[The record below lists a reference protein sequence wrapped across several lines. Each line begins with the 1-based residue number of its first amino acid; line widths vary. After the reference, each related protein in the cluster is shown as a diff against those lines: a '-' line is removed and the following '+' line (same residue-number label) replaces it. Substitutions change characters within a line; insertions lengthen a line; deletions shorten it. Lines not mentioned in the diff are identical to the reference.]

1 MTDRRV
7 IERMADALLFVTKG
21 RSHNRSGVLL
31 PSNRID
37 MQAWIRNALADPD
50 EQLAVVVL
58 PHLASRLDQARKPSV
73 LSEVRHG

>member
-21 RSHNRSGVLL
+21 RSRNRSGVLL

-50 EQLAVVVL
+50 DQLAIVVL
-58 PHLASRLDQARKPSV
+58 PHLAARLDQATKPSV